1 MGFFDELAAGI
12 NGMLF
17 PTRVDDG
24 VRGTAQVISST
35 GYYGN
40 ALYQN
45 CHLELV
51 VEAPGIPATAVS
63 LNALVHRLH
72 WPHAGDVLPA
82 LIEKSNPQEVQIL
95 WDETIDSRT
104 QARAEAERVAAER
117 RGERPTPL
125 QAAGPGFV
133 GNPLGLGAGT
143 TVKVIGDV
151 SKITPEQRD
160 KLRAMGVDLD
170 TLLGDTAL
178 GETPPAK

>member
-1 MGFFDELAAGI
+1 MGFFDELASGI
-12 NGMLF
+12 NGLIF
-17 PTRVDDG
+17 PTRIDDG
-24 VRGTAQVISST
+24 VRGTAQVISAS

-40 ALYQN
+40 AIYQN

-63 LNALVHRLH
+63 LNAFVHRLH
-72 WPHAGDVLPA
+72 WPHAGNVLPA
-82 LIEKSNPQEVQIL
+82 LIEKSNPHEVEIL
-95 WDETIDSRT
+95 WDETVDSRT
-104 QARAEAERVAAER
+104 AARAEAERVAAER
-117 RGERPTPL
+117 RGERPSPM

-143 TVKVIGDV
+143 TVKVVGDV

-170 TLLGDTAL
+170 ALL
-178 GETPPAK
+178 GETPQT